1 MLSAFSYASSIGQKI
16 EKSEKNIIAKMLQKY
31 KYISVRESQSITSL
45 NELGIEMLFRYLI
58 QHFTDRVIYGSGL
71 ASNKFSKRRYV
82 VTYNLHH
89 DKKLDAFASKLA
101 KEKNL
106 ELLNISYNWHDMIR
120 PGKLV
125 WCPSV
130 EEYLGL
136 IRDAEYVIAD
146 SFHATAFSIQFHKKF
161 ISFYPEKA
169 SMRIRDVLK
178 KLDIPQRGTEG
189 NPKIENIEA
198 DIDYNMVDNLLN
210 KYRKQDEKYLVTVAN
225 AIKMK

>member
-1 MLSAFSYASSIGQKI
+1 
-16 EKSEKNIIAKMLQKY
+16 
-31 KYISVRESQSITSL
+31 
-45 NELGIEMLFRYLI
+45 
-58 QHFTDRVIYGSGL
+58 
-71 ASNKFSKRRYV
+71 
-82 VTYNLHH
+82 
-89 DKKLDAFASKLA
+89 
-101 KEKNL
+101 
-106 ELLNISYNWHDMIR
+106 MIR